1 LDYFPT
7 LISLAG
13 LSFSGNLDGADLSPE
28 LLGGEAI
35 VRDAVLLS
43 NFTAHWDYFKTCS
56 DAGVAWAEWCGVKT
70 QQYTYV
76 RWLSGEIELY
86 DDQDDP
92 DQLTNLSEATHY
104 APVVKALEA
113 RLVALLAEAHDEF
126 PPGNAYV
133 KWVDNERNIIRTGLG
148 LIQ

>member
-1 LDYFPT
+1 M
-7 LISLAG
+7 
-13 LSFSGNLDGADLSPE
+13 
-28 LLGGEAI
+28 
-35 VRDAVLLS
+35 RDAVLLS